1 MKFTYLI
8 AWNDCGSWAV
18 HAASRKFL
26 GIVKDVADSRVFLLP
41 AKTIFKEIE
50 GNLSRVD
57 LPTENSTPH
66 DESETAPMA
75 SHLPR
80 ERDKSLWRTI
90 FCCCLARETSTK
102 QLESSDDIPG
112 NLVGQIGKKEIHGL
126 SKTNQQRWRKVEVD
140 IQKIIQQT
148 PTQLTHE
155 STPTVILRAFTMKN
169 SPTAF
174 IYCSSKS
181 YALQLQKAVRQSKV
195 LDNSNFKIMV
205 ASAPMQLKPEYEV
218 P

>member
-1 MKFTYLI
+1 M
-8 AWNDCGSWAV
+8 
-18 HAASRKFL
+18 
-26 GIVKDVADSRVFLLP
+26 LP
-41 AKTIFKEIE
+41 ATTIFKEIE
-50 GNLSRVD
+50 VK
-57 LPTENSTPH
+57 LPTTVYLPREDSTPH

-80 ERDKSLWRTI
+80 GRDRSLWRSI
-90 FCCCLARETSTK
+90 FCCFLAREISTK
-102 QLESSDDIPG
+102 ACESSDDFVGPS
-112 NLVGQIGKKEIHGL
+112 VGQIGKQEIHWL
-126 SKTNQQRWRKVEVD
+126 SETNQQKWRKIEVD

-155 STPTVILRAFTMKN
+155 STPIVILREFTMKN

-205 ASAPMQLKPEYEV
+205 ANAPIQLNREYEV